1 MNEIRDRSE
10 GKTEETSSPKEE
22 RGRQVIQLK
31 MCRTTKR
38 VEKGVYN
45 SRKCCTTKKVGRLSV

>member
-1 MNEIRDRSE
+1 MNETRDRSE

-38 VEKGVYN
+38 VEKGEY
-45 SRKCCTTKKVGRLSV
+45 TTQESVVQPRRWEA